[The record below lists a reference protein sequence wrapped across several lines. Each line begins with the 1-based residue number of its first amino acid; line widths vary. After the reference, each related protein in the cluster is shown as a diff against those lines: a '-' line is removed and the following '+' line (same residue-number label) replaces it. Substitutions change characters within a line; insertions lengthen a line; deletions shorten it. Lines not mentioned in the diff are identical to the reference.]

1 MNSEFLF
8 VKKCFNLR
16 AVSII
21 TIRNLTVQNITHPM
35 KNVWLVLRNL
45 LVVMKV
51 SVSFVQQLFAKILIN
66 FICFLVNNTFAT
78 RLYNLNGYE
87 IVLICDDSG
96 SMNTPLS
103 E

>member
-1 MNSEFLF
+1 
-8 VKKCFNLR
+8 
-16 AVSII
+16 
-21 TIRNLTVQNITHPM
+21 
-35 KNVWLVLRNL
+35 
-45 LVVMKV
+45 MKV